1 MTRNLLTI
9 AALLFLSPLLIP
21 AQTPAPAKAPAP
33 EVQPAPYNV
42 GGDVLP
48 PKLIHSVKPKLH
60 LHRSFFH
67 SPKSCD
73 VLVRLTVLVDG
84 VPSDVHTIRSC
95 NAAFDKS
102 ATEAVSQY
110 RFDPSTLHGKA
121 VPVLLNVE
129 VSFKIY

>member
-1 MTRNLLTI
+1 MTRILLAI
-9 AALLFLSPLLIP
+9 AALLFLGPLLIP
-21 AQTPAPAKAPAP
+21 AQTPTPAKASAL
-33 EVQPAPYNV
+33 EVQPVPYKV

-48 PKLIHSVKPKLH
+48 PKLVHSVEPKLH

-73 VLVRLTVLVDG
+73 VLVRLTVTVDG

-110 RFDPSTLHGKA
+110 RFDPSTLRGKA

-129 VSFKIY
+129 VRFNIY